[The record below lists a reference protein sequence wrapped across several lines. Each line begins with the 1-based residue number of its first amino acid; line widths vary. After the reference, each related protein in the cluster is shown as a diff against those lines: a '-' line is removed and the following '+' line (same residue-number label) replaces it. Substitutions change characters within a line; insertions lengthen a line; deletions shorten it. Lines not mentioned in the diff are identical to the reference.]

1 LRTFISIVSLVTL
14 FSVGPGAQ
22 AASPAAPAPAQ
33 AAVYGSGG
41 ETPLRHAGK
50 TVPVNLLSFSLH
62 SRAIYDGNGFSTN
75 PHRVGDEVFSFSPNS
90 ALSKRSNRLKNSPDY
105 SPSSLPYRR
114 FDQYNKLNH
123 GLDLGSS
130 YRLGTH
136 SRLSLRDTFG
146 YGLDGFQPLAGE
158 QIVSGPGLPTGFD
171 RTGHTS
177 AARQWA
183 APTEL
188 DTAYSRAD
196 ELAFVNTAK
205 QNGRNARRD
214 TVLLIVLCLAVHGAV
229 TWDAQSTNHFFRHH
243 PDGFRPAEADP
254 LLRPFAGKALMYP
267 MANLLFAAPVDL
279 LLFKTRHDPK
289 PIRVLVRAAAIAW
302 AGLEVQQSIVNVRNE
317 HIGLAPATRPAR
329 VSAKTR

>member
-1 LRTFISIVSLVTL
+1 LRTFVSIVSLVTL
-14 FSVGPGAQ
+14 LSVGPGAQ
-22 AASPAAPAPAQ
+22 TASPAAPAPAQ

-41 ETPLRHAGK
+41 QTPLRHAGK
-50 TVPVNLLSFSLH
+50 IVPVYLLSSSLH
-62 SRAIYDGNGFSTN
+62 SRAIYDDNGFSTN
-75 PHRVGDEVFSFSPNS
+75 QPRVGDKVFSFSPTS
-90 ALSKRSNRLKNSPDY
+90 ALSKRSRHLKSSFDY
-105 SPSSLPYRR
+105 SPSSLPYPR
-114 FDQYNKLNH
+114 FDQYNRLNH

-146 YGLDGFQPLAGE
+146 YQLDGFQPLAGE
-158 QIVSGPGLPTGFD
+158 QIVSGPGFPTGFD
-171 RTGHTS
+171 RTGQTS
-177 AARQWA
+177 ASWQWA

-188 DTAYSRAD
+188 DTTYSRAGK
-196 ELAFVNTAK
+196 LAFVNTAK
-205 QNGRNARRD
+205 QRRNARRD
-214 TVLLIVLCLAVHGAV
+214 TVLLSVLCLAVHGAV

-279 LLFKTRHDPK
+279 LLFKTRHDPQ

-302 AGLEVQQSIVNVRNE
+302 AGLEVQQSIVNMRNE
-317 HIGLAPATRPAR
+317 HIRLAPATGPAR

>member
-1 LRTFISIVSLVTL
+1 MRTFISIVTLVTL

-22 AASPAAPAPAQ
+22 TASPAAPAPAQ
-33 AAVYGSGG
+33 AAVQGSGG
-41 ETPLRHAGK
+41 PTPLRRAGK

-62 SRAIYDGNGFSTN
+62 SRAIYDENGFSTN
-75 PHRVGDEVFSFSPNS
+75 QPRVGDKVFSFSPNS
-90 ALSKRSNRLKNSPDY
+90 ALSKRSRRPKSSFDY
-105 SPSSLPYRR
+105 SPSSLPYPR
-114 FDQYNKLNH
+114 FDQYNRVNH

-130 YRLGTH
+130 YRLGTY
-136 SRLSLRDTFG
+136 SRLSLRDTLG
-146 YGLDGFQPLAGE
+146 YQLGGFQPLAGE

-171 RTGHTS
+171 RTGQTS
-177 AARQWA
+177 AARQWVV
-183 APTEL
+183 PTEL
-188 DTAYSRAD
+188 DATYSRAD

-205 QNGRNARRD
+205 HKGRNARRD
-214 TVLLIVLCLAVHGAV
+214 TVLLSVLCLAVHGAV

-254 LLRPFAGKALMYP
+254 LLRPFAGKALIYP

-289 PIRVLVRAAAIAW
+289 AIRVLVRAAAIAW
-302 AGLEVQQSIVNVRNE
+302 AGLEVQQSIVNMRNE
-317 HIGLAPATRPAR
+317 HLRLAPATGPAR